1 MIQENNAFEQ
11 YRANLCRVL
20 TQGKLL
26 SAVET
31 SLSNRLYE
39 TTCKIYFRAV
49 LEMF

>member
-31 SLSNRLYE
+31 SYCQIVCMKPHAKS
-39 TTCKIYFRAV
+39 I
-49 LEMF
+49 LEPF

>member
-20 TQGKLL
+20 SQGKLL

-31 SLSNRLYE
+31 SYCQIVGMKPQAKS
-39 TTCKIYFRAV
+39 I
-49 LEMF
+49 LEPF

>member
-31 SLSNRLYE
+31 SYCQIVCMKPQAKS
-39 TTCKIYFRAV
+39 I
-49 LEMF
+49 LEPF